1 MGDFLNQNLFTH
13 PQILAIEHPLV
24 AASDEDQV
32 IKRNMYVR
40 RKQTRRRQTIST
52 FTRQLQVSTGK
63 YKIVTKS

>member
-40 RKQTRRRQTIST
+40 RKQTIST

-63 YKIVTKS
+63 YKNSN

>member
-40 RKQTRRRQTIST
+40 GKQTIST

-63 YKIVTKS
+63 YKNSN